1 MGIYENRLGCGCNK
15 PVEPKKEPT
24 PVIPVIP
31 DVPTK
36 PVEPEK
42 PISPKC
48 WLVKPTHIV
57 RVGDK
62 VFITL
67 DDCSYME
74 ADASIL
80 DAGICKGM
88 EEDLSKLQ
96 EKVKALS
103 EELGKKANTEE
114 VNESLNSKANKTDLD
129 AKANKEDLA
138 NAVTAL
144 DTKADKSALDNK
156 ADKADVDTLKEK
168 VTALEEKTKVLDTL
182 EDISYSDG
190 NVSFR
195 AFPKQ

>member
-1 MGIYENRLGCGCNK
+1 MGMYANRKNALILTNGCGCNK
-15 PVEPKKEPT
+15 PSSIKNEEEK
-24 PVIPVIP
+24 PVVPPLPV
-31 DVPTK
+31 K

-80 DAGICKGM
+80 DVNVCKGM
-88 EEDLSKLQ
+88 TEDLSKLQ
-96 EKVKALS
+96 EKVKTLS
-103 EELGKKANTEE
+103 EMLDKKANTEE
-114 VNESLNSKANKTDLD
+114 VNKSLDS
-129 AKANKEDLA
+129 KANKEDLT

-144 DTKADKSALDNK
+144 DTKADKTDVEALS
-156 ADKADVDTLKEK
+156 EK
-168 VTALEEKTKVLDTL
+168 VTTLETTTKVLNTL
-182 EDISYSDG
+182 EDIQDSDG